1 MIDAYNNEELAK
13 RLVYDGTIDIEDLM
27 EYADL
32 ERLGR
37 DYAETKEIVKTQ
49 QGYLSQEFD
58 FQKKLKKKRKN
69 FK

>member
-58 FQKKLKKKRKN
+58 FQKKAQEEEEE
-69 FK
+69 F